1 MPLDELLAARLG
13 LPSLSISSSSSPS
26 ARAVAAGDSDS
37 LVVSGSGFD
46 AENAA
51 GAPEPLGSGTSL
63 WAKVI
68 ARIDQEASVIAASPG
83 AVEADLPVGAHVALP
98 DGVGD
103 ALAMPGTATGTAPT
117 VDSPLGVLAPA
128 LQGTVASAASLT
140 PASSAASISD
150 VVSPVRLVISLDLD
164 VASKMQIHAICNLT
178 TCMFFNRSSAVLL
191 CGGHYS
197 VRSCVVLY
205 EVWNDILNTPL

>member
-68 ARIDQEASVIAASPG
+68 ARIDQEASVIATFPG
-83 AVEADLPVGAHVALP
+83 AVEAGVP
-98 DGVGD
+98 VGD
-103 ALAMPGTATGTAPT
+103 ALAVPSTAPGTTPT
-117 VDSPLGVLAPA
+117 VDSSLGMLAPA
-128 LQGTVASAASLT
+128 SQGTVASAAFLS
-140 PASSAASISD
+140 PASSAA
-150 VVSPVRLVISLDLD
+150 
-164 VASKMQIHAICNLT
+164 
-178 TCMFFNRSSAVLL
+178 
-191 CGGHYS
+191 
-197 VRSCVVLY
+197 
-205 EVWNDILNTPL
+205 